1 MSPRERMV
9 AAYRGLPVD
18 SVPVAPEF
26 WYYIPA
32 RVLGVDMTAFER
44 QVPLW
49 EAHQRT
55 FARYGTE
62 GWSVTGPSIPA
73 PGVRSRE
80 EWVDIGGGRFE
91 SRVITDTLHGT
102 LRSRSLF
109 DRREPSSPIERAI
122 KDFAAD
128 WPAYEAASLGVVEEA
143 DWSGVRSALAAVGD
157 DYLLEVGVGV
167 PFFDYIAL
175 GREGGP
181 TQALFDL
188 TDHAEYLEALHG
200 RYVAHARRLARAAC
214 EHTAA
219 EALFIGCAWSC
230 LSVLS
235 PDLWRRWDAPVIRAV
250 ADEAHR
256 AGRLLHVHL
265 HGRCAAIVADLPAT
279 GVDCVCPFERPPG
292 GDTTDLSVVR
302 EHLGDRVTVNGNV
315 HTVET
320 LIRGG
325 PDDVAR
331 QVEGIFDEWG
341 SPPSRLIL
349 GTGDQVGWETPEA
362 NIAAMV
368 ETGRRLGSEAARR
381 AWG

>member
-1 MSPRERMV
+1 MV

-18 SVPVAPEF
+18 GVPVAPEF

-32 RVLGVDMTAFER
+32 RLLGVDMITFER

-55 FARYGTE
+55 FRHYGTE
-62 GWSVTGPSIPA
+62 GWSVAGGSIPS

-80 EWVDIGGGRFE
+80 DWVDIGGGRFE
-91 SRVITDTLHGT
+91 SRVVTETPHGV
-102 LRSRSLF
+102 LRSRTLF
-109 DRREPSSPIERAI
+109 DRAEPSSAIERPI
-122 KDFAAD
+122 KDFVTD
-128 WPAYEAASLGVVEEA
+128 WPAYEAASLGAVEEA
-143 DWSGVRSALAAVGD
+143 DWSGVRRALAAVGD

-181 TQALFDL
+181 TRALFDL
-188 TDHAEYLEALHG
+188 ADHGPFLQSLHERYL
-200 RYVAHARRLARAAC
+200 AHMRRLARAAC
-214 EHTAA
+214 EQTAA

-250 ADEAHR
+250 AEEAHR
-256 AGRLLHVHL
+256 GGRLLHVHL
-265 HGRCAAIVADLPAT
+265 HGRCAAIVADLPDT
-279 GVDCVCPFERPPG
+279 GADCVCPFERPPG

-302 EHLGDRVTVNGNV
+302 EQLRDRVTVNGNV

-325 PDDVAR
+325 PDAVSL
-331 QVEGIFDEWG
+331 QVEEILDRWG
-341 SPPSRLIL
+341 VPPSRLIL
-349 GTGDQVGWETPEA
+349 GTGDQVGRETPEE
-362 NIAAMV
+362 NIAAMI
-368 ETGRRLGSEAARR
+368 ETGRRLGRAAAGR
-381 AWG
+381 AWGHPG